1 MDSENLI
8 GVLLF
13 FFVALGGFL
22 KLVDAVDYVSDQLV
36 VRAVQLVS
44 LLVLISAI
52 FVLLRFEAY
61 SS

>member
-22 KLVDAVDYVSDQLV
+22 KIVDAVDYVSDQLV